1 MKQIL
6 AFTLLGILALS
17 AEAQTQSADDSVF
30 GMHLGEK
37 FSIPECVHLKK
48 SNLYAENDS
57 APCYER
63 IGLTWGKKAQH
74 DSLLTNDTVTIRFP
88 FSQRPPIIS
97 GLKISAQI
105 VDGNLESIGFNTM
118 GLQTQDQT
126 LSALKEKYGDPTS
139 LTELKKQN
147 NFGATFDSHFSV
159 WKFEKFTVVFQGTT
173 DRVDSGLV
181 NIDTKK
187 GADYRSALLKKSQ
200 DGPKL

>member
-6 AFTLLGILALS
+6 ALALFGIMALS
-17 AEAQTQSADDSVF
+17 AVAQTKSADDTVF
-30 GMHLGEK
+30 GMRLGEK
-37 FSIPECVHLKK
+37 FSIPECVRLKK
-48 SNLYAENDS
+48 SNLYAENDP

-63 IGLTWGKKAQH
+63 IGLTWGKKTQH
-74 DSLLTNDTVTIRFP
+74 DSPVTNDTVTILFP
-88 FSQRPPIIS
+88 FIQRPPIIS
-97 GLKISAQI
+97 GLKITAQI

-139 LTELKKQN
+139 LAELKKQN

-181 NIDTKK
+181 NIDTRK
-187 GADYRSALLKKSQ
+187 GAEYRSALLKKSQ

>member
-1 MKQIL
+1 MKQLL
-6 AFTLLGILALS
+6 AFTLLGILAMG
-17 AEAQTQSADDSVF
+17 AEPQTKNADDSVF
-30 GMHLGEK
+30 GMRLGEK
-37 FSIPECVHLKK
+37 FSIPECAHLKK
-48 SNLYAENDS
+48 SNLYAENDP

-63 IGLTWGKKAQH
+63 IGSTWDKKARH
-74 DSLLTNDTVTIRFP
+74 DSPVTNDTVTILFP

-105 VDGNLESIGFNTM
+105 VDGHLESIGFNTM

-126 LSALKEKYGDPTS
+126 LSTLKEKYGDPTS

-173 DRVDSGLV
+173 DRFDSGLV